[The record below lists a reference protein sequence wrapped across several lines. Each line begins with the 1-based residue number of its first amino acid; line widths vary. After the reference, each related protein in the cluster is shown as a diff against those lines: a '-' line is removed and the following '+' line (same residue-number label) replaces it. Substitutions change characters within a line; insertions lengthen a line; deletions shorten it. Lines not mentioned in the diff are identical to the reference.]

1 LCAGSVQTGLLAGS
15 GRLLKGYRVIGDFRY
30 SGRPDGKGIYVHM
43 RWGPRKQRLAR
54 IALPSRVLT
63 RLEALDYPSLD
74 ADMGLEAGL
83 SYAIFIGMRIGLAV
97 YLAGDSSVWNPMWGR
112 LDTVEPE
119 HHVDTGIPA
128 VLN

>member
-1 LCAGSVQTGLLAGS
+1 LCANSVQTGGS
-15 GRLLKGYRVIGDFRY
+15 PDRGRLLKGCRVIGDFRY

-43 RWGPRKQRLAR
+43 RWGPRRQRLAR
-54 IALPSRVLT
+54 IALPSRVQA
-63 RLEALDYPSLD
+63 RLEALDYPSLNEE
-74 ADMGLEAGL
+74 MGLEAGL

-112 LDTVEPE
+112 LDAVEPE
-119 HHVDTGIPA
+119 HHVDAGIPA